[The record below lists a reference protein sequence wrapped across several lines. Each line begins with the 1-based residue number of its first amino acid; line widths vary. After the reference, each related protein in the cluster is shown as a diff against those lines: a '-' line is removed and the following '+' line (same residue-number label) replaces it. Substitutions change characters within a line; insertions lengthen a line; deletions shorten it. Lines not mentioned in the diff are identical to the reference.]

1 MNPQDTLVD
10 IQQTSVARIGNF
22 RVGHCMVNPGS
33 GEVTNGNMITRL
45 EPRVMDV
52 LVYLIKR
59 AGQVVT
65 RQDLE
70 DNVWAGMIVS
80 YEALTV
86 TINKIRRALQDN
98 PRKPEFIETL
108 PKKGYR
114 LIASVTS
121 FDQATDMASDGGTLA
136 SSPTPKQSPWLSRPS
151 ILLTAIV
158 LLAGLAGYG
167 FYSQT
172 VVVPDARTALRNIG
186 QSANNVSIAVIPFAN
201 NSGNSEKDYFASGMT
216 EYLITDLSRLSSL
229 TVIARTSVMGYSSAS
244 ANIKEISK
252 DLNVRYVLTGSVQIN
267 GDRMRVAVQLS
278 DAANNIQLWA
288 DRFERKMDDIFLVQD
303 EITQQIV
310 AALVARLTKGGQTQP
325 AQDYALLEKE
335 AASLKR
341 SMNSWRGTN
350 SVEAYDSYIRGN
362 ALYTTIT
369 KEGNVLARRMFQ
381 RAIDIDPKFSE
392 AYSAIALT
400 YVDDYRNKWVEDPL
414 AAVDRA
420 FDFANRAIA
429 IDKNA
434 AVAYMVLAYSNL
446 YGKKKPEQAIAAA
459 EQAIKLYPSYA
470 DAYAI
475 LASAY
480 SYIGQPDVAV
490 PITQY
495 AIRLNPG
502 SSHVYYANL
511 GRDNYFLGNLDEA
524 VKYLGTA
531 TYRNANYLN
540 AHLYLAAAYAR
551 RGQMSDAGW
560 EVEQIRTLDPN
571 FSLDYWASIQPYRSV
586 ERRNQLVSDIRKAG
600 LSN

>member
-1 MNPQDTLVD
+1 
-10 IQQTSVARIGNF
+10 
-22 RVGHCMVNPGS
+22 MVNPGS
-33 GEVTNGNMITRL
+33 GEVTNGTMTTRL

-52 LVYLIKR
+52 LVYLMQR

-98 PRKPEFIETL
+98 PHKPEFIETL

-114 LIASVTS
+114 LIAPVTS
-121 FDQATDMASDGGTLA
+121 PDRMPDSDTLA
-136 SSPTPKQSPWLSRPS
+136 SPPAPISSPWLFHP
-151 ILLTAIV
+151 AIV
-158 LLAGLAGYG
+158 LMAVLLLVGLAGYG
-167 FYSQT
+167 FYSPS

-186 QSANNVSIAVIPFAN
+186 QTANSVSIAVIPFAN

-244 ANIKEISK
+244 ANIGEISK

-267 GDRMRVAVQLS
+267 DDKMRVAVQLS
-278 DAANNIQLWA
+278 DAVNNIQLWA
-288 DRFERKMDDIFLVQD
+288 DRFDRKMGDIFQVQD

-310 AALVARLTKGGQTQP
+310 AALVARLTRSGQAKP
-325 AQDYALLEKE
+325 AQDYALLVKE
-335 AASLKR
+335 AANLKQA
-341 SMNSWRGTN
+341 MGSWRGTN

-369 KEGNVLARRMFQ
+369 KEGNDLARRMFQ

-429 IDKNA
+429 VDKNA

-446 YGKKKPEQAIAAA
+446 YGKKKPEQAIADA
-459 EQAIKLYPSYA
+459 EQAIMLYPSYA

-475 LASAY
+475 MASAY
-480 SYIGQPDVAV
+480 SFSGQPDEAI
-490 PITQY
+490 PITKH

-524 VKYLGTA
+524 VKYLEAA

-551 RGQMSDAGW
+551 RGRLSEASW
-560 EVEQIRTLDPN
+560 EVEQIKTLDPN
-571 FSLDYWASIQPYRSV
+571 FSLDYWASTQPYRSAKSL
-586 ERRNQLVSDIRKAG
+586 NQLVSDIRKAG
-600 LSN
+600 LSG

>member
-1 MNPQDTLVD
+1 MDPQDAFVD
-10 IQQTSVARIGNF
+10 IQQASGAQTGRF
-22 RVGHCMVNPGS
+22 RVGHCIVMPGS
-33 GEVTNGNMITRL
+33 GEVANGNIITRL

-52 LVYLIKR
+52 LVYLMQR

-65 RQDLE
+65 RQELE
-70 DNVWAGMIVS
+70 DNVWAGTIVS

-98 PRKPEFIETL
+98 PHKPEFIETL

-114 LIASVTS
+114 LIAPVTS
-121 FDQATDMASDGGTLA
+121 PDREPENETLTGDA
-136 SSPTPKQSPWLSRPS
+136 APKPS
-151 ILLTAIV
+151 HWMFHPAILLMAV
-158 LLAGLAGYG
+158 LLLVGLAGFSIYR
-167 FYSQT
+167 QT
-172 VVVPDARTALRNIG
+172 VVVPDASAALRNIG
-186 QSANNVSIAVIPFAN
+186 LSENNVSIAVIPFAN

-216 EYLITDLSRLSSL
+216 EYLITDLSRISGL

-267 GDRMRVAVQLS
+267 GDRVRVAVQLS
-278 DAANNIQLWA
+278 DAVSNIQLWA
-288 DRFERKMDDIFLVQD
+288 DRFERKMNNIFQVQD
-303 EITQQIV
+303 EMTQQIV
-310 AALVARLTKGGQTQP
+310 AALVARLTGEGQTKP
-325 AQDYALLEKE
+325 AQDYELLVKE
-335 AASLKR
+335 AASLKQ
-341 SMNSWRGTN
+341 SMDSWRGTN
-350 SVEAYDSYIRGN
+350 NIEAYDSYIRGN

-400 YVDDYRNKWVEDPL
+400 YVDDYRNNWVTDPL

-420 FDFANRAIA
+420 FDYANKAIA

-434 AVAYMVLAYSNL
+434 AVAYMVLAYSSL

-470 DAYAI
+470 DAYAV

-480 SYIGQPDVAV
+480 SFIGQPDVAV

-511 GRDNYFLGNLDEA
+511 GRDNYWM
-524 VKYLGTA
+524 K
-531 TYRNANYLN
+531 R
-540 AHLYLAAAYAR
+540 
-551 RGQMSDAGW
+551 
-560 EVEQIRTLDPN
+560 
-571 FSLDYWASIQPYRSV
+571 
-586 ERRNQLVSDIRKAG
+586 
-600 LSN
+600 

>member
-1 MNPQDTLVD
+1 MNAQETLDD
-10 IQQTSVARIGNF
+10 IQRESMTQTGSF
-22 RVGHCMVNPGS
+22 RVGHCTVNPGS
-33 GEVTNGNMITRL
+33 GEVTNGNMNTRL
-45 EPRVMDV
+45 EPRVMEV
-52 LVYLIKR
+52 LVYLMQR
-59 AGQVVT
+59 VGQVVT
-65 RQDLE
+65 RQELE
-70 DNVWAGMIVS
+70 DNVWAGTIVS

-86 TINKIRRALQDN
+86 TINKIRSALQDN

-114 LIASVTS
+114 LIASVTPLY
-121 FDQATDMASDGGTLA
+121 QVSDSEALTR
-136 SSPTPKQSPWLSRPS
+136 TPAPKPSPWLTHPS
-151 ILLTAIV
+151 ILLMVV
-158 LLAGLAGYG
+158 LLIAGLAGYG
-167 FYSQT
+167 IYKQS
-172 VVVPDARTALRNIG
+172 VVIPAARTAFRNIG
-186 QSANNVSIAVIPFAN
+186 QAENSVSIAVIPFAN
-201 NSGNSEKDYFASGMT
+201 NSGDTKKDYFASGMT

-229 TVIARTSVMGYSSAS
+229 TVISRASVMGYNSATVD
-244 ANIKEISK
+244 IKEISK

-267 GDRMRVAVQLS
+267 ADRMRVAVQLS
-278 DAANNIQLWA
+278 DAASNIQLWA

-310 AALVARLTKGGQTQP
+310 SALVAQLTEGGQKKP
-325 AQDYALLEKE
+325 AQDYDLLVKE
-335 AASLKR
+335 AASLKQ

-350 SVEAYDSYIRGN
+350 SIEAYDSYIRGN

-381 RAIDIDPKFSE
+381 RAIDIDPKFAE

-420 FDFANRAIA
+420 FDFANKAIA

-434 AVAYMVLAYSNL
+434 AVAYLVLAYSNL
-446 YGKKKPEQAIAAA
+446 YGKKKPEQAIASA

-470 DAYAI
+470 DAYAVM
-475 LASAY
+475 ASAY
-480 SYIGQPDVAV
+480 SFSGQPDEAI
-490 PITQY
+490 PITKH

-502 SSHVYYANL
+502 SSYVYYANL
-511 GRDNYFLGNLDEA
+511 GRDYYFLGNLDDA
-524 VKYLGTA
+524 VKYLETA

-540 AHLYLAAAYAR
+540 AHLYLAAAYAS
-551 RGQMSDAGW
+551 RGQLSDAGW

-571 FSLDYWASIQPYRSV
+571 FSLDYWASTQPYRS
-586 ERRNQLVSDIRKAG
+586 EKRLNQMVTDIRKAG

>member
-1 MNPQDTLVD
+1 
-10 IQQTSVARIGNF
+10 
-22 RVGHCMVNPGS
+22 
-33 GEVTNGNMITRL
+33 
-45 EPRVMDV
+45 MDV
-52 LVYLIKR
+52 LVYLIQR

-65 RQDLE
+65 RQELE
-70 DNVWAGMIVS
+70 DNLWTGTIVS

-98 PRKPEFIETL
+98 PHKPEFIETL

-114 LIASVTS
+114 LIAPVTS
-121 FDQATDMASDGGTLA
+121 LDRVSDSETSASDPVPKPSSSLFHPATLLI
-136 SSPTPKQSPWLSRPS
+136 TV
-151 ILLTAIV
+151 V
-158 LLAGLAGYG
+158 LFAGLAGYG
-167 FYSQT
+167 IYRQS
-172 VVVPDARTALRNIG
+172 VMVPAARTALRNIG
-186 QSANNVSIAVIPFAN
+186 QAENSVSIAVIPFAN

-278 DAANNIQLWA
+278 DAVSNIQLWA
-288 DRFERKMDDIFLVQD
+288 DRFDRKMNDIFQVQD

-310 AALVARLTKGGQTQP
+310 VALAARLTGDGQTKPTQN
-325 AQDYALLEKE
+325 YELLVKE
-335 AASLKR
+335 AANLKQ
-341 SMNSWRGTN
+341 SMDSWRGTN

-369 KEGNVLARRMFQ
+369 KEGNDLARRMFQ

-400 YVDDYRNKWVEDPL
+400 YIDDYRNNWVEDPL

-446 YGKKKPEQAIAAA
+446 YGKKKPEQAITLA

-475 LASAY
+475 MASAY
-480 SYIGQPDVAV
+480 SFSGKPDVAI

-502 SSHVYYANL
+502 SSHVYYSNM
-511 GRDNYFLGNLDEA
+511 GRDNYFLGNLDDS
-524 VKYLGTA
+524 VKYLEKA
-531 TYRNANYLN
+531 TYRNDNYLN
-540 AHLYLAAAYAR
+540 AHLYLAATYAR

-571 FSLDYWASIQPYRSV
+571 FSLDYWASTQPYRSK
-586 ERRNQLVSDIRKAG
+586 ERLNRLVSDIRKAG
-600 LSN
+600 LNN

>member
-1 MNPQDTLVD
+1 
-10 IQQTSVARIGNF
+10 
-22 RVGHCMVNPGS
+22 
-33 GEVTNGNMITRL
+33 
-45 EPRVMDV
+45 MDV
-52 LVYLIKR
+52 LVYLIHR

-65 RQDLE
+65 RQELE
-70 DNVWAGMIVS
+70 DNVWAGTIVS

-98 PRKPEFIETL
+98 PHKPEFIETL

-114 LIASVTS
+114 LIAPVTS
-121 FDQATDMASDGGTLA
+121 LDKVSDSKTDMSDSETLVNEP
-136 SSPTPKQSPWLSRPS
+136 SPKPSPWLFRPA
-151 ILLTAIV
+151 ILLTAVV

-167 FYSQT
+167 FYSQS
-172 VVVPDARTALRNIG
+172 VVVPDARTALRNVG
-186 QSANNVSIAVIPFAN
+186 LAENRVSIAVIPFAN

-216 EYLITDLSRLSSL
+216 EYLITDLSRLSGL
-229 TVIARTSVMGYSSAS
+229 TVIARTSVMGYNSAS
-244 ANIKEISK
+244 ANIGEISK

-278 DAANNIQLWA
+278 DAVSKIQLWA
-288 DRFERKMDDIFLVQD
+288 DRFERKMGDIFLVQD

-310 AALVARLTKGGQTQP
+310 AALVARLTGDGQTKP
-325 AQDYALLEKE
+325 AQDYTLLVKE
-335 AASLKR
+335 SANLKQA
-341 SMNSWRGTN
+341 MGSWRGTN

-362 ALYTTIT
+362 DLYTTIT
-369 KEGNVLARRMFQ
+369 KEGNVLARRMFR
-381 RAIDIDPKFSE
+381 RAIDIDPNFSE

-400 YVDDYRNKWVEDPL
+400 YIDDYRNNWVEDPL

-420 FDFANRAIA
+420 FDFSNRAIA

-446 YGKKKPEQAIAAA
+446 YGKKKPEQAIASA

-470 DAYAI
+470 DAYAVM
-475 LASAY
+475 ASAY
-480 SYIGQPDVAV
+480 SFIGQPDVAV
-490 PITQY
+490 PLTQY

-502 SSHVYYANL
+502 SSHVYFANL

-524 VKYLGTA
+524 VKYLETA

-551 RGQMSDAGW
+551 RGQLSDAGW
-560 EVEQIRTLDPN
+560 EVEQIRTLDPK
-571 FSLDYWASIQPYRSV
+571 FSLDYWASTQPYHSEKRLS
-586 ERRNQLVSDIRKAG
+586 QMVSDIRKAG

>member
-1 MNPQDTLVD
+1 
-10 IQQTSVARIGNF
+10 
-22 RVGHCMVNPGS
+22 MVNPGS
-33 GEVTNGNMITRL
+33 GEVTNGNVITRL
-45 EPRVMDV
+45 EPRVMEV
-52 LVYLIKR
+52 LVYLMNR

-65 RQDLE
+65 RHDLE
-70 DNVWAGMIVS
+70 DNVWAGTIVS

-86 TINKIRRALQDN
+86 TINKIRGALQDN

-114 LIASVTS
+114 LIASVTPLDRVTVS
-121 FDQATDMASDGGTLA
+121 ETLA
-136 SSPTPKQSPWLSRPS
+136 GVPVAKPS
-151 ILLTAIV
+151 HRMFHPANLLMAILLLV
-158 LLAGLAGYG
+158 GLAGYG
-167 FYSQT
+167 IYRQS
-172 VVVPDARTALRNIG
+172 VVVRVANTAFRYID
-186 QSANNVSIAVIPFAN
+186 QAENNVSIAVIPFAN

-216 EYLITDLSRLSSL
+216 EYLITDLSRFSSL
-229 TVIARTSVMGYSSAS
+229 TVISRTSVMGYNSAS
-244 ANIKEISK
+244 ANIGEISK
-252 DLNVRYVLTGSVQIN
+252 DLKVRYVLTGSVQIN

-278 DAANNIQLWA
+278 DAISNIQLWA

-310 AALVARLTKGGQTQP
+310 AALVARLTAGGQTKP
-325 AQDYALLEKE
+325 TQDYALLVKE
-335 AASLKR
+335 AANLKQ
-341 SMNSWRGTN
+341 SMDSWRGTN

-362 ALYTTIT
+362 DLYTTIT

-420 FDFANRAIA
+420 FDFANKAIA

-446 YGKKKPEQAIAAA
+446 YGKKKPEQAIASA
-459 EQAIKLYPSYA
+459 EQAIKLSPSYA

-475 LASAY
+475 MASAY
-480 SYIGQPDVAV
+480 SFSGQPDQAI
-490 PITQY
+490 PITKY

-502 SSHVYYANL
+502 SSYVYYANL
-511 GRDNYFLGNLDEA
+511 GRDNYFMGNLDDA
-524 VKYLGTA
+524 VKYLEMA

-551 RGQMSDAGW
+551 RGQLSDAGW

-571 FSLDYWASIQPYRSV
+571 FSLNYWASTQPYRS
-586 ERRNQLVSDIRKAG
+586 EDRLNRLVSDIRKAG
-600 LSN
+600 LSG

>member
-1 MNPQDTLVD
+1 MNAQDALDDSQRV
-10 IQQTSVARIGNF
+10 SGARIGNF
-22 RVGHCMVNPGS
+22 RVGHCIVIPGS
-33 GEVTNGNMITRL
+33 GEVTNGNIITRL

-65 RQDLE
+65 RQELE
-70 DNVWAGMIVS
+70 DNVWAGTIVS

-98 PRKPEFIETL
+98 PHKPEFIETL

-114 LIASVTS
+114 LIAPVTS
-121 FDQATDMASDGGTLA
+121 PDREPESETLTSDPA
-136 SSPTPKQSPWLSRPS
+136 PKPS
-151 ILLTAIV
+151 HWMFHPAILLMAV
-158 LLAGLAGYG
+158 LLLVGLAGFSVYR
-167 FYSQT
+167 QT
-172 VVVPDARTALRNIG
+172 VVVPDASTALRNIG
-186 QSANNVSIAVIPFAN
+186 LSENNVSIAVIPFAN
-201 NSGNSEKDYFASGMT
+201 NSGDPEKDYFASGMT

-229 TVIARTSVMGYSSAS
+229 TVIARTSVMGYSSSS
-244 ANIKEISK
+244 ANLMEISK
-252 DLNVRYVLTGSVQIN
+252 ELNVRYVLTGSVQVN

-278 DAANNIQLWA
+278 DAANNIQVWA
-288 DRFERKMDDIFLVQD
+288 DRFERKMGDIFLVQD

-310 AALVARLTKGGQTQP
+310 SALAARLTGDGKTRP
-325 AQDYALLEKE
+325 ARDYALLEKE
-335 AASLKR
+335 AANLKQA
-341 SMNSWRGTN
+341 MGGWRGTN
-350 SVEAYDSYIRGN
+350 NVEAYDSYIRGN

-369 KEGNVLARRMFQ
+369 KEGNDLARRMFQ

-400 YVDDYRNKWVEDPL
+400 YVDDYRNKWVADPL

-434 AVAYMVLAYSNL
+434 AVAYLVLAYSSL
-446 YGKKKPEQAIAAA
+446 YGKKNPEQAIEAA
-459 EQAIKLYPSYA
+459 EQAIKLSPSYA
-470 DAYAI
+470 DPYAVM
-475 LASAY
+475 ASAY
-480 SYIGQPDVAV
+480 SFMGRPDKAI
-490 PITQY
+490 PITQH
-495 AIRLNPG
+495 AIRLNPVA
-502 SSHVYYANL
+502 SYVYYANL

-524 VKYLGTA
+524 VKYLEMA

-551 RGQMSDAGW
+551 RDRMSDANW

-571 FSLDYWASIQPYRSV
+571 FSLDYWASTQPYRS
-586 ERRNQLVSDIRKAG
+586 EQRRNQMVSDIRKAG